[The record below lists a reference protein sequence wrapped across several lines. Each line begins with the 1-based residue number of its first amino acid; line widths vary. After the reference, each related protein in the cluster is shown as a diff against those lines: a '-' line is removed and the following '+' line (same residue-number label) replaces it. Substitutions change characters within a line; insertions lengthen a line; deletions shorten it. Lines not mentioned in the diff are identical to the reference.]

1 MLQGQGD
8 LMENIRV
15 MLADDHPV
23 ARAGIRKF
31 LNKATDIEIVAEAED
46 GYQALELAKTL
57 VPDVLLL
64 DVELPG
70 LKGLEVARELQAI
83 HSPVN
88 ILVLSTYDDK
98 QFIFGLLGNG
108 AAGYLTKEEVPETIV
123 EAVRGVARGEK
134 GWVSRRIAAIMSAW
148 TQTDES
154 SGKSLTPREMDV
166 LKWVVKGKTNQEIGM
181 QLGISQ
187 KTVEKHL
194 ESVFAKLKVTSRVE
208 AAVMAVQE
216 KWV

>member
-1 MLQGQGD
+1 MPTIILWQGRG
-8 LMENIRV
+8 
-15 MLADDHPV
+15 
-23 ARAGIRKF
+23 
-31 LNKATDIEIVAEAED
+31 
-46 GYQALELAKTL
+46 AKRL

-64 DVELPG
+64 DIELPG
-70 LKGLEVARELQAI
+70 VKGLEIAKELQASN
-83 HSPVN
+83 SPVK

-134 GWVSRRIAAIMSAW
+134 GWVSRRVAAIMSAW
-148 TQTDES
+148 TQTDELS
-154 SGKSLTPREMDV
+154 SKNLTPRELDV

-181 QLGISQ
+181 ELGISQ

-208 AAVMAVQE
+208 AAVLAVQE

>member
-1 MLQGQGD
+1 
-8 LMENIRV
+8 MEKIRV

-31 LNKATDIEIVAEAED
+31 LSKATDIDVIAEASD
-46 GYQALELAKTL
+46 GNQALELAKQL

-70 LKGLEVARELQAI
+70 IKGVEVARELQAMG
-83 HSPVN
+83 SPTK

-123 EAVRGVARGEK
+123 DAVRGVARGEK
-134 GWVSRRIAAIMSAW
+134 GWVSRRVAAIMSAW
-148 TQTDES
+148 THADEVS
-154 SGKSLTPREMDV
+154 SKSLTPRELDV

-181 QLGISQ
+181 ELGISQ

-208 AAVMAVQE
+208 AAVLAVQE

>member
-1 MLQGQGD
+1 
-8 LMENIRV
+8 

-31 LNKATDIEIVAEAED
+31 LNKATDIEIIAEASD
-46 GYQALELAKTL
+46 GNQALDLARKL

-64 DVELPG
+64 DIELPG
-70 LKGLEVARELQAI
+70 LKGVEVARELQAMG
-83 HSPVN
+83 SPTK

-134 GWVSRRIAAIMSAW
+134 GWVSRRVAAIMSAW
-148 TQTDES
+148 TQTDEITS
-154 SGKSLTPREMDV
+154 KSLTPRELDV

-181 QLGISQ
+181 ELGISQ

-208 AAVMAVQE
+208 AAVLAVQE

>member
-1 MLQGQGD
+1 MPL
-8 LMENIRV
+8 EHEIRCEQDPAKALVLLETYKPTLV
-15 MLADDHPV
+15 ML
-23 ARAGIRKF
+23 
-31 LNKATDIEIVAEAED
+31 DIEM
-46 GYQALELAKTL
+46 
-57 VPDVLLL
+57 
-64 DVELPG
+64 PG
-70 LKGLEVARELQAI
+70 IKGMEIARELQAVG
-83 HSPVN
+83 SPVK

-123 EAVRGVARGEK
+123 DAVRGVARGEK
-134 GWVSRRIAAIMSAW
+134 GWVSRRVAAIMSAW
-148 TQTDES
+148 TQTGEVS
-154 SGKSLTPREMDV
+154 SKSLTPREIDV

-181 QLGISQ
+181 ELGISQ

-208 AAVMAVQE
+208 AAVLAIQE

>member
-1 MLQGQGD
+1 
-8 LMENIRV
+8 MENIRV

-98 QFIFGLLGNG
+98 RFIFGLLGNG

-123 EAVRGVARGEK
+123 QAVRGVARGEK

-148 TQTDES
+148 TQTDEN

>member
-1 MLQGQGD
+1 
-8 LMENIRV
+8 MEKIRI
-15 MLADDHPV
+15 MLADDHPI

-31 LNKATDIEIVAEAED
+31 LNKATDIEIIAEASD
-46 GYQALELAKTL
+46 GNQALELAKKL
-57 VPDVLLL
+57 IPDVLLL
-64 DVELPG
+64 DIELPG
-70 LKGLEVARELQAI
+70 VKGVEVARELQ
-83 HSPVN
+83 STGSTTK

-134 GWVSRRIAAIMSAW
+134 GWVSRRVAAIMSAW
-148 TQTDES
+148 TQTDEVTS
-154 SGKSLTPREMDV
+154 KSLTPRELDV
-166 LKWVVKGKTNQEIGM
+166 LKWVVKGKTNQEVGM
-181 QLGISQ
+181 ELGISQ

-208 AAVMAVQE
+208 AAVLAVQE

>member
-1 MLQGQGD
+1 
-8 LMENIRV
+8 MEKIRV

-23 ARAGIRKF
+23 TRAGVRKF
-31 LNKATDIEIVAEAED
+31 LSKASDIEVIAEADD
-46 GYQALELAKTL
+46 GYQALAMAKELE
-57 VPDVLLL
+57 PDVLLL
-64 DVELPG
+64 DIELPG
-70 LKGLEVARELQAI
+70 IKGLEIARELQAMN
-83 HSPVN
+83 SPIR

-108 AAGYLTKEEVPETIV
+108 AAGYLTKEEIPETIV

-134 GWVSRRIAAIMSAW
+134 GWVSRRVAAIMSAW
-148 TQTDES
+148 TQMDEVTS
-154 SGKSLTPREMDV
+154 RNLTPREFDV

-181 QLGISQ
+181 ELGISQ

-208 AAVMAVQE
+208 AAVLAVQE

>member
-1 MLQGQGD
+1 
-8 LMENIRV
+8 MEKIRV

-31 LNKATDIEIVAEAED
+31 LNKATDIEIIAEASD
-46 GYQALELAKTL
+46 GNQALDLAEKL

-64 DVELPG
+64 DIEMPG
-70 LKGLEVARELQAI
+70 MKGMEVARQLQAVG
-83 HSPVN
+83 SPIK

-108 AAGYLTKEEVPETIV
+108 ASGYLTKEEVPETIV

-134 GWVSRRIAAIMSAW
+134 GWVSRRVAAIMSAW
-148 TQTDES
+148 THTDEVS
-154 SGKSLTPREMDV
+154 SKSLTPRELDV

-181 QLGISQ
+181 ELGISQ

-194 ESVFAKLKVTSRVE
+194 EFVFAKLKVTSRVE
-208 AAVMAVQE
+208 AAVLAVQE

>member
-1 MLQGQGD
+1 
-8 LMENIRV
+8 MEKIRI

-31 LNKATDIEIVAEAED
+31 LSKATDIEVIAEASD
-46 GYQALELAKTL
+46 GNQALELAKQL

-64 DVELPG
+64 DIEMPG
-70 LKGLEVARELQAI
+70 IKGIEVARELQAMG
-83 HSPVN
+83 SPTK

-108 AAGYLTKEEVPETIV
+108 ASGYLTKEEVPETIV

-134 GWVSRRIAAIMSAW
+134 GWVSRRVAAIMSAW
-148 TQTDES
+148 THTNEVS
-154 SGKSLTPREMDV
+154 SKSLTPRELDV

-181 QLGISQ
+181 ELGISQ

-208 AAVMAVQE
+208 AAVLAVQE

>member
-1 MLQGQGD
+1 
-8 LMENIRV
+8 MEKIRV

-23 ARAGIRKF
+23 TRAGVRKF
-31 LNKATDIEIVAEAED
+31 LSKASDIEVIAEAD
-46 GYQALELAKTL
+46 NGIQALEMAKQL
-57 VPDVLLL
+57 EPDVLLL
-64 DVELPG
+64 DIELPG
-70 LKGLEVARELQAI
+70 IKGLEIARELQVI
-83 HSPVN
+83 HSPIK

-108 AAGYLTKEEVPETIV
+108 AAGYLTKEEIPETIV

-134 GWVSRRIAAIMSAW
+134 GWVSRRVAAIMSAW
-148 TQTDES
+148 TQTDEIS
-154 SGKSLTPREMDV
+154 SKNLTPREFDV
-166 LKWVVKGKTNQEIGM
+166 LKWVVKGKTNQEIGVE
-181 QLGISQ
+181 LGISQ

-208 AAVMAVQE
+208 AAVLAVQE

>member
-1 MLQGQGD
+1 
-8 LMENIRV
+8 MEKIRI

-31 LNKATDIEIVAEAED
+31 LNKATDIEVIAEASD
-46 GYQALELAKTL
+46 GTQALELAKKL

-64 DVELPG
+64 DIELPG
-70 LKGLEVARELQAI
+70 MKGVEVARELQAI
-83 HSPVN
+83 GSPTK

-123 EAVRGVARGEK
+123 DAVRGVARGEK
-134 GWVSRRIAAIMSAW
+134 GWVSRRVAAIMSAW
-148 TQTDES
+148 TQMNEVS
-154 SGKSLTPREMDV
+154 SNSLTPREMDV

-181 QLGISQ
+181 ELGISQ

-208 AAVMAVQE
+208 AAVLAVQE

>member
-1 MLQGQGD
+1 MKKV
-8 LMENIRV
+8 RV

-31 LNKATDIEIVAEAED
+31 LTKAADIEIVGEASD
-46 GYQALELAKTL
+46 GNQALELARNL

-64 DVELPG
+64 DIELPG
-70 LKGLEVARELQAI
+70 LKGLEVARELQADG
-83 HSPVN
+83 SPTK

-134 GWVSRRIAAIMSAW
+134 GWVSRRVAAIMSAW
-148 TQTDES
+148 TQTDEITS
-154 SGKSLTPREMDV
+154 RSLTPRELDV

-181 QLGISQ
+181 ELGISQ

-194 ESVFAKLKVTSRVE
+194 ESVFSKLKVTSRVE
-208 AAVMAVQE
+208 AAVLAVQE

>member
-1 MLQGQGD
+1 
-8 LMENIRV
+8 

-31 LNKATDIEIVAEAED
+31 LNKATDIEVIAEASD
-46 GYQALELAKTL
+46 GNQAVDLVKKL

-64 DVELPG
+64 DIELPG
-70 LKGLEVARELQAI
+70 IKGVEVARELQAMG
-83 HSPVN
+83 SPTK

-134 GWVSRRIAAIMSAW
+134 GWVSRRVAAIMSAW
-148 TQTDES
+148 THNDEVTS
-154 SGKSLTPREMDV
+154 KSLTPRELDV

-181 QLGISQ
+181 ELGISQ

-208 AAVMAVQE
+208 AAVLAVQE

>member
-1 MLQGQGD
+1 
-8 LMENIRV
+8 MEKIRV
-15 MLADDHPV
+15 MLADDHPI

-31 LNKATDIEIVAEAED
+31 LNKASDVDVIAEADNGTE
-46 GYQALELAKTL
+46 ALELAKTL

-64 DVELPG
+64 DIEMPG
-70 LKGLEVARELQAI
+70 VKGMDIAKELQSI
-83 HSPVN
+83 NSPVK

-134 GWVSRRIAAIMSAW
+134 GWVSRRVAAIMSAW
-148 TQTDES
+148 THSDDVS
-154 SGKSLTPREMDV
+154 SKKLTPRELDV
-166 LKWVVKGKTNQEIGM
+166 LKWVVKGKTNQEIGVE
-181 QLGISQ
+181 LGISQ

-208 AAVMAVQE
+208 AAVLAVQE

>member
-1 MLQGQGD
+1 
-8 LMENIRV
+8 MEKIRI

-31 LNKATDIEIVAEAED
+31 LNKATDIEVIAEASD
-46 GYQALELAKTL
+46 GNQAVDLVKKL

-64 DVELPG
+64 DIELPG
-70 LKGLEVARELQAI
+70 IKGVEVARELQAMG
-83 HSPVN
+83 SPTK

-98 QFIFGLLGNG
+98 QFIFSLLGNG

-123 EAVRGVARGEK
+123 DAVRGVARGEK
-134 GWVSRRIAAIMSAW
+134 GWVSRRVAAIMSAW
-148 TQTDES
+148 THNDEVTS
-154 SGKSLTPREMDV
+154 KSLTPRELDV

-181 QLGISQ
+181 ELGISQ

-208 AAVMAVQE
+208 AAVLAVQE

>member
-1 MLQGQGD
+1 MD
-8 LMENIRV
+8 KIRV

-23 ARAGIRKF
+23 TRAGVRKF
-31 LNKATDIEIVAEAED
+31 LSRASDIDVIAEAEN
-46 GYQALELAKTL
+46 GNQALQMAKELQ
-57 VPDVLLL
+57 PDVLLL
-64 DVELPG
+64 DIELPG
-70 LKGLEVARELQAI
+70 IKGIEIARELQAV
-83 HSPVN
+83 HSPIK
-88 ILVLSTYDDK
+88 ILVLSSYDDK

-108 AAGYLTKEEVPETIV
+108 ASGYLTKEEIPETIV

-134 GWVSRRIAAIMSAW
+134 GWVSRRVAAIMAAW
-148 TQTDES
+148 TQMDEVS
-154 SGKSLTPREMDV
+154 SRNLTPREFDV

-181 QLGISQ
+181 ELGISQ

-208 AAVMAVQE
+208 AAVLAVQE

>member
-1 MLQGQGD
+1 
-8 LMENIRV
+8 

-31 LNKATDIEIVAEAED
+31 LNKATDIDIIAEADNGTE
-46 GYQALELAKTL
+46 ALELAKRL
-57 VPDVLLL
+57 LPDVLLL
-64 DVELPG
+64 DIELPG
-70 LKGLEVARELQAI
+70 VKGLEIAKELQAI
-83 HSPVN
+83 NSPVK

-134 GWVSRRIAAIMSAW
+134 GWVSRRVAAIMAAW
-148 TQTDES
+148 TQTDDLS
-154 SGKSLTPREMDV
+154 SKNLTPRELDV

-181 QLGISQ
+181 ELGISQ

-208 AAVMAVQE
+208 AAVLAVQE

>member
-1 MLQGQGD
+1 
-8 LMENIRV
+8 MEKIRV
-15 MLADDHPV
+15 MLADDHPI

-31 LNKATDIEIVAEAED
+31 LNKASDVDVIAEADNGTE
-46 GYQALELAKTL
+46 ALELAKTL

-64 DVELPG
+64 DIEMPG
-70 LKGLEVARELQAI
+70 IKGLEIARELRATK
-83 HSPVN
+83 SPVKV
-88 ILVLSTYDDK
+88 LVLSSYDDK

-134 GWVSRRIAAIMSAW
+134 GWVSRRVAAIMSAW
-148 TQTDES
+148 TQTDEV
-154 SGKSLTPREMDV
+154 SGRSLTPRELDV
-166 LKWVVKGKTNQEIGM
+166 LKWVVKGKTNQEIGVE
-181 QLGISQ
+181 LGISQ

-194 ESVFAKLKVTSRVE
+194 ESVFSKLKVSSRVE
-208 AAVMAVQE
+208 AAVLAVQE

>member
-1 MLQGQGD
+1 
-8 LMENIRV
+8 MEKIRV

-31 LNKATDIEIVAEAED
+31 LNKATDIEIVAEAAD
-46 GYQALELAKTL
+46 GNQALDLAKKL

-70 LKGLEVARELQAI
+70 LKGLEVTRELQASG
-83 HSPVN
+83 SPTK

-134 GWVSRRIAAIMSAW
+134 GWVSRRVAAIMSAW
-148 TQTDES
+148 TQTDEVTS
-154 SGKSLTPREMDV
+154 RSLTPRELDV
-166 LKWVVKGKTNQEIGM
+166 LKWVVKGKTNQEIGIE
-181 QLGISQ
+181 LGISQ

-194 ESVFAKLKVTSRVE
+194 ESVFSKLKVTSRVE
-208 AAVMAVQE
+208 AAVLAVQE

>member
-1 MLQGQGD
+1 
-8 LMENIRV
+8 
-15 MLADDHPV
+15 MLADDHPL

-31 LNKATDIEIVAEAED
+31 LNKATDIEIIAEAEN
-46 GYQALELAKTL
+46 GYDALELAKRL

-64 DVELPG
+64 DIELPG

-83 HSPVN
+83 DSPVK

-98 QFIFGLLGNG
+98 QFIFSLLGNG
-108 AAGYLTKEEVPETIV
+108 ASGYLTKEEVPETIV

-134 GWVSRRIAAIMSAW
+134 GWVSRRVAAIMSAW
-148 TQTDES
+148 TQTDET
-154 SGKSLTPREMDV
+154 SGKSLTPREFDV

-181 QLGISQ
+181 ELGISQ

-208 AAVMAVQE
+208 AAVLAVQE